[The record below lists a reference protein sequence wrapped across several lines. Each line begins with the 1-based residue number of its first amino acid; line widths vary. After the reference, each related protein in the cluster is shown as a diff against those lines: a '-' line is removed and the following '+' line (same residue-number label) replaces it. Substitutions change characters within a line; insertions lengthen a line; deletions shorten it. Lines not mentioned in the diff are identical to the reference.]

1 MELIFLGTGSNNPS
15 PHRGASSLALRLS
28 GTSNI
33 YLFDCGEGTQ
43 IQIQRSSLRASRITK
58 IFLTHLHGDHLFGL
72 PGFLCTLSSVALPAT
87 VMIYGPLGLREF
99 IETTLRLSHSWLSF
113 KYEIVELI
121 PNSYDGVDE
130 NLIKA
135 TLDKQVKDERCRT
148 VTISE
153 DGRYH
158 LASDEDN
165 CSVYAVSIKHR
176 VPTYG
181 YVIVENDLPG
191 KFDIQKLQQSG
202 IKPGPF
208 CSRLK
213 AGETV
218 TLDDGRVLSP
228 LDYVGPSR
236 PGRRLVILGDC
247 CDASN
252 VIPFAQNCDVLVHE
266 CTHDNTLQEKAIEF
280 GHSTPSMA
288 TSIAEKCKAK
298 CLLLNHFSQRYRP
311 KSLED
316 KENVVKKPKKERND
330 EKEKEEDDDDDEDV
344 TVDLLLEQAKQS
356 TSKPVFVADDFFTY
370 TIPTAK

>member
-15 PHRGASSLALRLS
+15 PHRGASSLALRIS

-58 IFLTHLHGDHLFGL
+58 IFLTHLHGDHIFGL
-72 PGFLCTLSSVALPAT
+72 PGLLCTLSASPSPSPIIL
-87 VMIYGPLGLREF
+87 YGPLGLREF
-99 IETTLRLSHSWLSF
+99 VETTLRISHSWLSF

-121 PNSYDGVDE
+121 PNSYDGIDE
-130 NLIKA
+130 NLIKIPND
-135 TLDKQVKDERCRT
+135 DKSRR
-148 VTISE
+148 ININE

-158 LASDEDN
+158 LISNEDN
-165 CSVYAVSIKHR
+165 CSIYAVSIKHR
-176 VPTYG
+176 VPSYG
-181 YVIVENDLPG
+181 FIIIENDLPG

-218 TLDDGRVLSP
+218 TLDDGRILSP

-236 PGRRLVILGDC
+236 PGRRLGILGDC
-247 CDASN
+247 SDASN
-252 VIPFAQNCDVLVHE
+252 IIPFAQQCDVLVHE
-266 CTHDNTLQEKAIEF
+266 CTHDDTLRDKAIDF

-288 TSIAEKCKAK
+288 TALADKCDAK
-298 CLLLNHFSQRYRP
+298 CL
-311 KSLED
+311 
-316 KENVVKKPKKERND
+316 
-330 EKEKEEDDDDDEDV
+330 
-344 TVDLLLEQAKQS
+344 
-356 TSKPVFVADDFFTY
+356 
-370 TIPTAK
+370 